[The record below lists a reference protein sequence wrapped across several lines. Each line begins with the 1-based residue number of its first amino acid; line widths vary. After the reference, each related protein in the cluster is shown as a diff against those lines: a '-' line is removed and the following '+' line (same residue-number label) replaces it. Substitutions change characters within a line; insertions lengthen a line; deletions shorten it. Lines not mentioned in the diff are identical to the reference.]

1 MWWKSWKLGL
11 NEIFVV
17 RCIDI
22 CRQIN
27 NVSSID
33 KLKVFGALI
42 AVSKLLAFLFTYVG
56 FHLQKVT

>member
-33 KLKVFGALI
+33 KLKILGVLL
-42 AVSKLLAFLFTYVG
+42 AVSKPLAFLSTYVG
-56 FHLQKVT
+56 DHLQKVT